1 MKILLI
7 NRLALMV
14 LFSACGKIEP
24 AEMVVQPTSLNFG
37 ETETSKK
44 VYVVNT
50 GDERLDWRIDTSIFF
65 QTWIDFAPA
74 SGTNDADV
82 TISINR
88 ENLSHGSYKGELS
101 FISNGGNKK
110 VEIILIVF

>member
-7 NRLALMV
+7 NILALMV

-44 VYVVNT
+44 VNVINI
-50 GDERLDWRIDTSIFF
+50 GDERLDWRIDTSIFI
-65 QTWIDFAPA
+65 QPWIGFAPVG
-74 SGTNDADV
+74 GTNDANV
-82 TISINR
+82 TVTINR
-88 ENLSHGSYKGELS
+88 EALSQGSHKGELS